1 MLADAWVGIGV
12 VLDFMDQRTE
22 ALVHIKK
29 GINIDPNRGTFWF
42 ILGDIQ
48 LKLGSFQE
56 AEESYL
62 KVIEFEP
69 DNEDIWVFFTNL
81 LLQLDRKEE
90 AYNHIQESFKYHP
103 GHARLTFQAAE
114 IEMHRGNAQE
124 ACILAEIAM
133 SVDPQ
138 MGIKILEELPRLCLQ
153 AEIKKLI
160 DRYRNKE

>member
-1 MLADAWVGIGV
+1 
-12 VLDFMDQRTE
+12 MDQRTE
-22 ALVHIKK
+22 ALAHIKK

-90 AYNHIQESFKYHP
+90 AYNYIQESFKYHP

-114 IEMHRGNAQE
+114 IEMHRGNVQE
-124 ACILAEIAM
+124 ACILAEIAF
-133 SVDPQ
+133 SVDPE
-138 MGIKILEELPRLCLQ
+138 MGIKTLDELPRLGIQL
-153 AEIKKLI
+153 EVLKLI
-160 DRYRNKE
+160 DRYREKE